1 MTIYFVWN
9 QKRFENEGG
18 WVELGGNM
26 LMYAG
31 LDGPCYSYG
40 LKEHLAMASSTKFSE
55 KFSLPSLTQPHK
67 LPREKVSLLLLRF
80 QAIILLIKI
89 NKNWFLKEKRIS
101 FQNVQNAWG
110 VGI

>member
-1 MTIYFVWN
+1 
-9 QKRFENEGG
+9 
-18 WVELGGNM
+18 M

-40 LKEHLAMASSTKFSE
+40 LKEHLAMASSTKFS
-55 KFSLPSLTQPHK
+55 LPSLTQQHK

-89 NKNWFLKEKRIS
+89 NKNWFLIEERVN
-101 FQNVQNAWG
+101 FQKL
-110 VGI
+110 IFYKF